1 MEIVTLLESHNPCF
15 KQAKS
20 HFKGVEF
27 EDKYKKDRYKVTT
40 TGHSLGGQ
48 LSKYVNDEN
57 QGAVNTNMA
66 FSHGIKLM
74 EPFHKKQCNMV
85 DVSNKHGM
93 ISLGAR
99 LQGGKQL
106 IEVSNKSVL
115 GWHSLKTL

>member
-1 MEIVTLLESHNPCF
+1 MNPATKEVTVVYRSTNLSKPSWSKDLQSNVEIVTLLESYNPCF
-15 KQAKS
+15 KQS

-85 DVSNKHGM
+85 DVNF
-93 ISLGAR
+93 
-99 LQGGKQL
+99 QQT
-106 IEVSNKSVL
+106 
-115 GWHSLKTL
+115 WHD